1 MQFQSGK
8 HWKFSARKAKLGR
21 AQDHPGPAP
30 LIPQISPPLLAF
42 LGLHPRMAAR
52 SKHLTAEQ
60 MAKAQKEISVSE
72 FFAKNRHLLGF
83 DNPTKSLLTTIKEA
97 VDNSLDACEE
107 GGILPD
113 LVVEIHQIEEDR
125 FRVVIQDNGPGIVK
139 AQIPNIFGKLL
150 YGSKFHSRRQ
160 SRGQQGIGISA
171 AGLYGQ
177 MTTGKG
183 PTIVSKTKRGKAH
196 EFQIQMDSTKNKPVI
211 TKDEE
216 LPEWHLKHGTRF
228 EIGLEAS
235 YKRGMRSVDDYI
247 KQTAVSNPHASI
259 SYLAPGMDEPRV
271 YTRAVT
277 DVPERADEIKP
288 HPYGVELG
296 ELMKMLRT
304 TKSRWLSGFL
314 QEEFCRVGPKVAKEI
329 VKEAGL
335 TERSY
340 PTRIAREEA
349 DSLYRAIQKTRIS
362 APPTTC
368 LSPIGEERIKEGLM
382 KETDADF
389 YAVATRPPSVYRG
402 NPFQIEVGIA
412 WAKPGE
418 DRLEVDTRG
427 RIQKKKK
434 KRGTFDTENL
444 LGNADD
450 QVRILRFANR
460 VPLLSQQAGC
470 GFTKAVIG
478 TSWKNYGLSQS
489 KGALPIGS
497 AVILI
502 HMASVWVP
510 FTSEAKEAIAPY
522 PEILKEVKLALQE
535 AGRKLGIHI
544 RKGKKVASEFQK
556 RTYIETYLPHVGL
569 GLQEILGLSDDD
581 RHELVDTLRES
592 MESSRKI

>member
-1 MQFQSGK
+1 
-8 HWKFSARKAKLGR
+8 
-21 AQDHPGPAP
+21 
-30 LIPQISPPLLAF
+30 
-42 LGLHPRMAAR
+42 MAAR
-52 SKHLTAEQ
+52 TKHLTAEQ

-83 DNPTKSLLTTIKEA
+83 DNPRKSLLTTIKEA

-113 LVVEIHQIEEDR
+113 LTIEIHQIEEDR
-125 FRVVIQDNGPGIVK
+125 FRVVIEDNGPGIVR

-183 PTIVSKTKRGKAH
+183 PTIISKTKRSKAH
-196 EFQIQMDSTKNKPVI
+196 HFQIQLDSSKNKPVI

-216 LPEWHLKHGTRF
+216 LAEWHQKQGTRF
-228 EIGLEAS
+228 EIGLEAH
-235 YKRGMRSVDDYI
+235 YKRGLRSADDYI
-247 KQTAVSNPHASI
+247 KQTAVSNPHARI
-259 SYLAPGMDEPRV
+259 SYLAPGMQEARV
-271 YTRAVT
+271 YERAVK

-296 ELMKMLRT
+296 ELMKMLRAT
-304 TKSRWLSGFL
+304 NSRWLSGFL

-329 VKEAGL
+329 IKTAGL
-335 TERSY
+335 SERSY
-340 PTRIAREEA
+340 PSRIAREEA
-349 DSLYRAIQKTRIS
+349 DSLYRAIQKTKIS

-368 LSPIGEERIKEGLM
+368 LSPIGEELIREGLM
-382 KETDADF
+382 KECDADF

-412 WAKPGE
+412 WSRPGE
-418 DRLEVDTRG
+418 ERLDVDAKGHISKTR
-427 RIQKKKK
+427 K
-434 KRGTFDTENL
+434 KRGTYDTENL

-450 QVRILRFANR
+450 PVRLLRFANR
-460 VPLLSQQAGC
+460 VPLLSQQSGC
-470 GFTKAVIG
+470 GFTKSVLA
-478 TSWKNYGLSQS
+478 TAWKNYGLSQS
-489 KGALPIGS
+489 RGALPVGS

-535 AGRKLGIHI
+535 AGRKLGMHI

-556 RTYIETYLPHVGL
+556 RNYIEQYLPHVGI
-569 GLQEILGLSDDD
+569 GLQEILGISDED
-581 RHELVDTLRES
+581 RFELVETLQEA
-592 MESSRKI
+592 METSRKI

>member
-1 MQFQSGK
+1 
-8 HWKFSARKAKLGR
+8 
-21 AQDHPGPAP
+21 
-30 LIPQISPPLLAF
+30 
-42 LGLHPRMAAR
+42 MAAR

-60 MAKAQKEISVSE
+60 MAKTQKEISVSE

-107 GGILPD
+107 AGILPD
-113 LVVEIHQIEEDR
+113 LLVEIHQLEDDR

-183 PTIVSKTKRGKAH
+183 PTIVSKIKRGKAH
-196 EFQIQMDSTKNKPVI
+196 RFQIQMDSTKNKPVI
-211 TKDEE
+211 TVDEE
-216 LPEWHLKHGTRF
+216 LPEWHLKQGTRF

-235 YKRGMRSVDDYI
+235 YKRGQRSVDDYI
-247 KQTAVSNPHASI
+247 KQTAVSNPHAQI
-259 SYLAPGMDEPRV
+259 TYLTPAFDEPRV
-271 YTRAVT
+271 YPRAVT
-277 DVPERADEIKP
+277 DVPDRADEIKP

-296 ELMKMLRT
+296 ELMKMLRA

-349 DSLYRAIQKTRIS
+349 DSLYRAIQKTKIS

-382 KETDADF
+382 KECDADF
-389 YAVATRPPSVYRG
+389 YATATRPPSVYRG

-412 WAKPGE
+412 WAKPGD
-418 DRLEVDTRG
+418 DRLEVDQKG
-427 RIQKKKK
+427 RISKKKK
-434 KRGTFDTENL
+434 KRGTFDTEDL

-450 QVRILRFANR
+450 PVRILRFANR

-470 GFTKAVIG
+470 GFTKSVLA
-478 TSWKNYGLSQS
+478 TAWKNYGLSQS
-489 KGALPIGS
+489 RGALPVGS

-535 AGRKLGIHI
+535 AGRKLGVHI
-544 RKGKKVASEFQK
+544 RRGKKVQSEFQK

-581 RHELVDTLRES
+581 RHELVDTLRDS
-592 MESSRKI
+592 MENTRKI

>member
-1 MQFQSGK
+1 
-8 HWKFSARKAKLGR
+8 
-21 AQDHPGPAP
+21 
-30 LIPQISPPLLAF
+30 
-42 LGLHPRMAAR
+42 MAAR

-83 DNPTKSLLTTIKEA
+83 DSPRKALLTTIKEA

-107 GGILPD
+107 AGILPD
-113 LVVEIHQIEEDR
+113 LLIELHQLEEDR
-125 FRVVIQDNGPGIVK
+125 FRIVVEDNGPGIVK

-177 MTTGKG
+177 MTTGRG
-183 PTIVSKTKRGKAH
+183 PTIISKVKRGKTH
-196 EFQIQMDSTKNKPVI
+196 RFQIQLDSTKNKPVI

-216 LPEWHLKHGTRF
+216 LPEWHLKHGTRV
-228 EIGLEAS
+228 EINLEAT
-235 YKRGMRSVDDYI
+235 YQRGLRSVDDYL
-247 KQTAVSNPHASI
+247 KQTAVSNPHAQI
-259 SYLAPGMDEPRV
+259 TYLSPNSDQPRV
-271 YTRAVT
+271 YERAVKQ
-277 DVPERADEIKP
+277 VPERAEEIKP

-296 ELMKMLRT
+296 ELMKMLRV

-314 QEEFCRVGPKVAKEI
+314 QEEFCRVGPKVAKAI
-329 VKEAGL
+329 IKEAGL
-335 TERSY
+335 SERSY
-340 PTRIAREEA
+340 PTRCAREEA
-349 DSLYRAIQKTRIS
+349 DSLYRAIQKSKIS

-368 LSPIGEERIKEGLM
+368 LSPIGEDRIREGLM

-412 WAKPGE
+412 WSKPGE
-418 DRLEVDTRG
+418 DRLDVDLEG
-427 RIQKKKK
+427 RITKTKKK
-434 KRGTFDTENL
+434 KRATFDTEKL

-450 QVRILRFANR
+450 PVRLLRFANR
-460 VPLLSQQAGC
+460 VPLLSQQSGC
-470 GFTKAVIG
+470 GFTKSMIQ

-489 KGALPIGS
+489 RGALPVGS
-497 AVILI
+497 AVVLI

-535 AGRKLGIHI
+535 AGRKLGVHI
-544 RKGKKVASEFQK
+544 RKNKKVASEFQK
-556 RTYIETYLPHVGL
+556 RNYIEKYLPHVGL
-569 GLQEILGLSDDD
+569 GLQEILGISDED
-581 RHELVDTLRES
+581 REEVVEQLQEA
-592 MESSRKI
+592 METNRKI